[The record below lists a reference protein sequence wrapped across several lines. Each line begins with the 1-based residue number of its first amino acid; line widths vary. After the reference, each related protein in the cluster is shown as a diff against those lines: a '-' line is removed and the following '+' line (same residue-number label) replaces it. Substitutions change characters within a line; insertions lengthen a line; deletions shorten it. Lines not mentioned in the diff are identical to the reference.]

1 MKLRYSALSDIGQ
14 VRQQNEDA
22 YLADNRLGLFVVCDG
37 VGGRSCGEVA
47 SRESARMIWEWVQRE
62 SAQFRDQDLSENPG
76 AVAQL
81 RHVMRC
87 AIQNAC
93 YLVHS
98 LGELDPSQ
106 KGMSTTTSAVLIVG
120 QIAII
125 GQVGDSRVYLSRGDE
140 VVQVTEDHT
149 LINFQLKHGLITPEQ
164 AETSKAKNVIT
175 RAVGH
180 HDYVEVDVHSLELR
194 AKDRLL
200 LCSDGLYSYL
210 HTLEE
215 VGGIMLQDD
224 TDKAVS
230 DAIELANSRGGS
242 DNITAMLVECEQLAA

>member
-1 MKLRYSALSDIGQ
+1 MKLRYSALSDVGQ
-14 VRQQNEDA
+14 VRKHNEDA
-22 YLADNRLGLFVVCDG
+22 YLADDRLGLFVVCDG

-62 SAQFRDQDLSENPG
+62 SARFREQDLSDNPQ

-106 KGMSTTTSAVLIVG
+106 KGMSTTASAVLIVG
-120 QIAII
+120 SIAII

-164 AETSKAKNVIT
+164 AETSRAKNVIT

-180 HDYVEVDVHSLELR
+180 HDYVEVDVHSLELQ

-200 LCSDGLYSYL
+200 LCSDGLYSYFENL
-210 HTLEE
+210 DE
-215 VGGIMLQDD
+215 VVNIMVQDD
-224 TDKAVS
+224 TEA
-230 DAIELANSRGGS
+230 AIVHAIDMANKRGGS

>member
-14 VRQQNEDA
+14 VRKQNEDA
-22 YLADNRLGLFVVCDG
+22 YLADDRLGLFVVCDG

-62 SAQFRDQDLSENPG
+62 SADLPKENLKSNPE
-76 AVAQL
+76 ALAKL
-81 RHVMRC
+81 RHVMRS

-98 LGELDPSQ
+98 LGELDPTQ
-106 KGMSTTTSAVLIVG
+106 KGMSTTASAVLIVDEV
-120 QIAII
+120 AIV
-125 GQVGDSRVYLSRGDE
+125 GQVGDSRVYLSRDNE

-164 AETSKAKNVIT
+164 AATSKAKNVIT

-180 HDYVEVDVHSLELR
+180 HDYVEVDVHAIQLR
-194 AKDRLL
+194 EKDRLL

-210 HTLEE
+210 QTMEE
-215 VGGIMLQDD
+215 VGAIMFQDD
-224 TDKAVS
+224 TEHAVTQ
-230 DAIELANSRGGS
+230 AIAMANQRGGS

>member
-1 MKLRYSALSDIGQ
+1 MKLRYSALSDVGQ
-14 VRQQNEDA
+14 VRKHNEDA
-22 YLADNRLGLFVVCDG
+22 YLADDKLGLFVVCDG

-62 SAQFRDQDLSENPG
+62 SEQLRQDDLRDNPG
-76 AVAQL
+76 AIAQL

-106 KGMSTTTSAVLIVG
+106 KGMSTTCSAVLIVG
-120 QIAII
+120 QVAIV

-180 HDYVEVDVHSLELR
+180 HDYVEVDVHSLELQ

-200 LCSDGLYSYL
+200 LCSDGLYSYFK
-210 HTLEE
+210 TLEE
-215 VGGIMLQDD
+215 VGGIMLKED
-224 TDKAVS
+224 TEHAVTH
-230 DAIELANSRGGS
+230 AIEMANLRGGS
-242 DNITAMLVECEQLAA
+242 DNITAMLVECEKLAA

>member
-1 MKLRYSALSDIGQ
+1 MKLRYSALSDVGQ
-14 VRQQNEDA
+14 VRKHNEDA
-22 YLADNRLGLFVVCDG
+22 YLADDRLGLFVVCDG
-37 VGGRSCGEVA
+37 VGGRSSGEVA

-62 SAQFRDQDLSENPG
+62 SAQFRDSDLADNPD
-76 AVAQL
+76 AVAKL

-120 QIAII
+120 CIAII
-125 GQVGDSRVYLSRGDE
+125 GQVGDSRVYLSRGGE

-164 AETSKAKNVIT
+164 AATSKAKNVIT

-180 HDYVEVDVHSLELR
+180 HDYVEVDVHAVEVQSG
-194 AKDRLL
+194 DRLL
-200 LCSDGLYSYL
+200 LCSDGLYSYFED
-210 HTLEE
+210 LEE
-215 VGGIMLQDD
+215 VVRIMVQDD
-224 TDKAVS
+224 TEQAVTH
-230 DAIELANSRGGS
+230 AIHMANARGGS